1 MTQEHAIL
9 YFAIFLFSGVQ
20 SIFGV
25 GLLLFGTPTL
35 LLLGYPYAD
44 TLWILLPAS
53 VTISIIQVIRDY
65 TYIGSDRRVY
75 LFTVPPLAVCLVFT
89 LVQRDFFDITK
100 VIGAA
105 LLFVGFIRYS
115 SNLKNILTG
124 LIERHIKSY
133 CIFMGA
139 VHGFSNMGGGLLS
152 VLMTTI
158 YKEKYAIRTNIALVY
173 LIFVVSQLCV
183 LAFISPNANGSFDV
197 WVSIV
202 ALLSYLTVGRF
213 LARKIND
220 SQYQEWITGV
230 ILVYGLLLI
239 V

>member
-1 MTQEHAIL
+1 MTQEYAIL
-9 YFAIFLFSGVQ
+9 YFAIFVFSGVQ

-53 VTISIIQVIRDY
+53 VTISIIQVIRGY
-65 TYIGSDRRVY
+65 TYISPDKTVY
-75 LFTVPPLAVCLVFT
+75 LFTVPPLVVCLIFA
-89 LVQRDFFDITK
+89 LIQIDFFDITK
-100 VIGAA
+100 VIGVA

-115 SNLKNILTG
+115 PSLKNMLTG

-152 VLMTTI
+152 VLMVNI
-158 YKEKYAIRTNIALVY
+158 YNEKYAIRTNIALVY

-183 LAFISPNANGSFDV
+183 LTFVSPDANASFDV
-197 WVSIV
+197 RGCIV

-213 LARKIND
+213 LARIIND

-230 ILVYGLLLI
+230 ILVYGFLLMF
-239 V
+239 

>member
-1 MTQEHAIL
+1 MTQEIAIL
-9 YFAIFLFSGVQ
+9 YFVIFLFSGVQ

-35 LLLGYPYAD
+35 LLLGHPYAD

-53 VTISIIQVIRDY
+53 VTISIVQVIRGY
-65 TYIGSDRRVY
+65 TYISPDWTVY

-89 LVQRDFFDITK
+89 LIQRDFFDITK

-105 LLFVGFIRYS
+105 LLFVSFIRYS
-115 SNLKNILTG
+115 PNLKNMMTG
-124 LIERHIKSY
+124 LIERHIQSY
-133 CIFMGA
+133 CMFMGT
-139 VHGFSNMGGGLLS
+139 VHGLSNLGGGLLS
-152 VLMTTI
+152 VLMATI
-158 YKEKYAIRTNIALVY
+158 YNEKYAIRTNIALVY

-183 LAFISPNANGSFDV
+183 LTFVSPDANASFDV
-197 WVSIV
+197 WVCIV

-213 LARKIND
+213 LARTIND
-220 SQYQEWITGV
+220 SQYQGWITGV

-239 V
+239 F

>member
-1 MTQEHAIL
+1 MTQEYAIL

-53 VTISIIQVIRDY
+53 VTISIIQVIRGY
-65 TYIGSDRRVY
+65 TYISPDRAVY
-75 LFTVPPLAVCLVFT
+75 LFTVPPLAVCLIFT
-89 LVQRDFFDITK
+89 LIQRDFFDITK

-115 SNLKNILTG
+115 PNLKNRLTG
-124 LIERHIKSY
+124 LIERHINSY

-152 VLMTTI
+152 VLMVTI
-158 YKEKYAIRTNIALVY
+158 HNEKYAIRTNIALVY

-183 LAFISPNANGSFDV
+183 LTFVSPDANASFDV
-197 WVSIV
+197 WVCIV

-213 LARKIND
+213 LASIIND
-220 SQYQEWITGV
+220 SQYQEWVTGV
-230 ILVYGLLLI
+230 ILVYGLLL
-239 V
+239 VF